1 MGNISDSERKTTSGL
16 IWRLSYTH
24 PEHLAGR
31 NGSMGEE
38 KRKVECDGGQHDIDV

>member
-24 PEHLAGR
+24 PESKCRTFGR
-31 NGSMGEE
+31 KKWVHGRGKKKS
-38 KRKVECDGGQHDIDV
+38 RV